1 MPKSKNDIIQLLEQ
15 IELLTEKI
23 SIFLNDK
30 LKFEE
35 QSADNINTLVLNRKE
50 LLENLLKF
58 IENDKEIAQTEEF
71 QSLIEKIKL
80 YDKQNL
86 DIFENKLSVLS
97 KKVKTVNTKK
107 SLSIYS
113 KK

>member
-1 MPKSKNDIIQLLEQ
+1 MPKSKNDIIQLLKK

-50 LLENLLKF
+50 LLEDLLKLV
-58 IENDKEIAQTEEF
+58 ENDKEIAQLDEF
-71 QSLIEKIKL
+71 QATIEKIKL

-86 DIFENKLSVLS
+86 DIFENKLSELS

-107 SLSIYS
+107 SLSIYT
-113 KK
+113 KE